1 MLTIKA
7 EAPAGLT
14 IKQAI
19 EKALELSAKVEC
31 AVEMEINDIP
41 MLFTDNPIF
50 GETRADRIQN
60 YYMQWQQKVNDEN
73 KN

>member
-14 IKQAI
+14 IRQAI
-19 EKALELSAKVEC
+19 EEALELSDRVGC
-31 AVEMEINDIP
+31 MIEMEINDIP

-60 YYMQWQQKVNDEN
+60 YYAQWQRKVNDEN

>member
-41 MLFTDNPIF
+41 MLFADNPIF

-60 YYMQWQQKVNDEN
+60 YYKQWQQKVNNEN
-73 KN
+73 